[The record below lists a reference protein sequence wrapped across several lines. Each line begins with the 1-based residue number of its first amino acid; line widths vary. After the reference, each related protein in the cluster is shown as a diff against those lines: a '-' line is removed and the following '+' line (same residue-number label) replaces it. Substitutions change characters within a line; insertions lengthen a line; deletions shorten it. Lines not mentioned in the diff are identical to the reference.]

1 MRLEKPRLRAIPP
14 EQWSAEAKDALGPVS
29 GGAPGGFPAL
39 NIFRTLANYPKL
51 AKRWMVFAN
60 HVLGKN
66 SLPAREREIV
76 ILRIGW
82 LCSAEYEWAQHVVIG
97 KREGLT
103 DDEIKRIGVGPEA
116 PGWSALDQAL
126 LRATDELWNDAFVTD
141 ATWAALAKHLNEQ
154 QLVDVVFTVGNYNLV
169 SMALNSFGV
178 QLDPGLAGFPA
189 GKK

>member
-1 MRLEKPRLRAIPP
+1 MRLSEPRIRAVPP
-14 EQWSAEAKDALGPVS
+14 EQWSAEAKESLGPVT
-29 GGAPGGFPAL
+29 GGAGAFPAL

-60 HVLGKN
+60 HILGKS

-97 KREGLT
+97 KREGLK
-103 DDEIKRIGVGPEA
+103 DDEIERIQKGADA
-116 PGWSALDQAL
+116 PGWSELDRALI
-126 LRATDELWNDAFVTD
+126 RATDELWNDAFVTD
-141 ATWAALAKHLNEQ
+141 ATWSALAKHLTEQ
-154 QLVDVVFTVGNYNLV
+154 QLIDVVFTVGNYNLV
-169 SMALNSFGV
+169 SMALNTLGV
-178 QLDPGLAGFPA
+178 QLDPGLAGFPP